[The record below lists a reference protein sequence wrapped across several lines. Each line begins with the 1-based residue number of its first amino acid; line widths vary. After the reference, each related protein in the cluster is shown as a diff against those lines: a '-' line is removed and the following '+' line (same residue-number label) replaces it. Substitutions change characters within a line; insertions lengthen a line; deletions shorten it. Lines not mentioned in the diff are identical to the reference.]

1 MFGYG
6 SKLGGSAVL
15 VAAVAAGLA
24 AAVADRSAAPERAQW
39 ALFLSAAAIL
49 LALFG
54 RLLLRQ
60 APRRRAPAALPAT
73 LVLEPGQ
80 IVPWDAV
87 ILDGTSEVD
96 DGPVGGSPFAAR
108 RRAGDRLLHGARNG
122 DGRLT
127 IRPAPPAEAAAGG
140 SGTGA
145 DSQYP
150 PWVNR
155 HARKILLGLLALAG
169 AAAIRIDPATGLLV
183 AAAAVPTCLGLI
195 RPVVFAAART
205 KARRLGIELRD
216 AAALD
221 ALAATDTV
229 ALAPGGILTRLQLS
243 LLSLHP
249 APEIKPAEVI
259 GAATT
264 CCQSSQSSTARA
276 ILHFGVAHA
285 VRLRKINAWHAEAAE
300 APAAGEAIV
309 AVTDLGA
316 TLALADRPW
325 LERQGLAASAF
336 DAIEL
341 PVMAP
346 GRSLV
351 WIAETAPQL
360 HLLGA
365 LVLGEKLKP
374 GAAEL
379 AKNLKR
385 LNVATVLL
393 DAGAT
398 DGQRALARQLGLAQS
413 LAPAAAGTAAGE
425 GLLLVDR
432 TGAAPLA
439 GVSAARLRFGV
450 AQVHGAPHIDAEI
463 RREDPRLI
471 LDLIRLARAARRREL
486 YACWL
491 AAAFC
496 LPGLGYALGPRV
508 EVGVGIGV
516 GLSIGVDIA
525 TLSPLIGLAA
535 VVLSAQFLHLFQP
548 TASEVDEE

>member
-15 VAAVAAGLA
+15 VAAVGAGLA
-24 AAVADRSAAPERAQW
+24 AAIAERGVAPDRAQW

-49 LALFG
+49 LALIG
-54 RLLLRQ
+54 RLLIAH
-60 APRRRAPAALPAT
+60 APRRSAHSAMPASLT
-73 LVLEPGQ
+73 LEPGQ
-80 IVPWDAV
+80 IVPWDAI
-87 ILDGTSEVD
+87 ILAGESEID
-96 DGPVGGSPFAAR
+96 DGPVGGSPFAVR
-108 RRAGDRLLHGARNG
+108 RRVGDPLHHGARNG
-122 DGRLT
+122 DARLT
-127 IRPAPPAEAAAGG
+127 IGPAPRAEAVAGQA
-140 SGTGA
+140 GA
-145 DSQYP
+145 GNADPDSQFP
-150 PWVNR
+150 AWVNR
-155 HARKILLGLLALAG
+155 NAGRILLALLIL
-169 AAAIRIDPATGLLV
+169 AAATAIRFDPATGLLV
-183 AAAAVPTCLGLI
+183 AAAAVPPCLGLI
-195 RPVVFAAART
+195 RPVVFAAARI
-205 KARRLGIELRD
+205 KARSLGIELRD
-216 AAALD
+216 AAGLD
-221 ALAATDTV
+221 ALAAIDTV
-229 ALAPGGILTRLQLS
+229 ALAPGGILTRIQLG

-264 CCQSSQSSTARA
+264 CCQASQSSTARA

-285 VRLRKINAWHAEAAE
+285 VRLRTITAWHTEAAGAPDAAE
-300 APAAGEAIV
+300 AVV

-341 PVMAP
+341 PAAAA
-346 GRSLV
+346 GRRVV

-379 AKNLKR
+379 VKNLKR

-393 DAGAT
+393 DTGAT
-398 DGQRALARQLGLAQS
+398 DGQRALARQLGLARS
-413 LAPAAAGTAAGE
+413 LTPGEAGTAPGE

-439 GVSAARLRFGV
+439 GSSAARLRFGV
-450 AQVHGAPHIDAEI
+450 AQAQGAPHITAEV

-471 LDLIRLARAARRREL
+471 LDLIRLARATRRREL

-491 AAAFC
+491 AVAFG
-496 LPGLGYALGPRV
+496 LPGLRLCPRPPSW
-508 EVGVGIGV
+508 GWI
-516 GLSIGVDIA
+516 
-525 TLSPLIGLAA
+525 SPR
-535 VVLSAQFLHLFQP
+535 FRR
-548 TASEVDEE
+548 